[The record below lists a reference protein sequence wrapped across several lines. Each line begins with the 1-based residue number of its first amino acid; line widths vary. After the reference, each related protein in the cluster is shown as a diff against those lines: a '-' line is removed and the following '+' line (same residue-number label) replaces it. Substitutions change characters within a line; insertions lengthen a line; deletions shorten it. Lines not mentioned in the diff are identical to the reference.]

1 MNTAL
6 IAAAEAL
13 KQVTVQIHSGNAG
26 VGAGV
31 IWSANGLIVSNAHV
45 VRSPYPEIILA
56 NGKRLTGTLVARD
69 KQQDLAAVRVEAPH
83 LDTAQS
89 GTSTSLKPGALV
101 MAFGH
106 PLGAT
111 NALSLGILHRT
122 TETWLQ
128 ADIRLAPGNSGGPLV
143 NAQGHVIGINTA
155 IVGGLGL
162 AVPVEA
168 VLQFLK
174 RLALGQAV
182 A

>member
-13 KQVTVQIHSGNAG
+13 KQVTVQIHSGRAG
-26 VGAGV
+26 VGSGV
-31 IWSANGLIVSNAHV
+31 IWSGDGLIVSNAHV

-56 NGKRLTGTLVARD
+56 NGKRLKGTLIARD
-69 KQQDLAAVRVEAPH
+69 KQQDLAAVRIEASH

-89 GTSTSLKPGALV
+89 GTSTPLKPGSLV

-122 TETWLQ
+122 TEAWLQ

-143 NAQGHVIGINTA
+143 DAQGHVIGINTA

>member
-1 MNTAL
+1 MNVSL
-6 IAAAEAL
+6 AAAAVAL
-13 KQVTVQIHSGNAG
+13 KQVTVQVRSGRTG
-26 VGAGV
+26 VGSGV
-31 IWSANGLIVSNAHV
+31 IWSADGLIVSNAHV
-45 VRSPYPEIILA
+45 VRSSYPEIVLA
-56 NGKRLTGTLVARD
+56 NGKTLIGKLIAQD
-69 KQQDLAAVRVEAPH
+69 KQRDLAAVRIE
-83 LDTAQS
+83 TAQLDAAQT
-89 GTSTSLKPGALV
+89 GKSTSLKPGALV

-111 NALSLGILHRT
+111 NALSLGVLHRRA
-122 TETWLQ
+122 ETWLQ

-143 NAQGHVIGINTA
+143 EAQGHVIGINTA

-174 RLALGQAV
+174 RLEIGRAA

>member
-1 MNTAL
+1 MNAAL
-6 IAAAEAL
+6 TVAAEAL
-13 KQVTVQIHSGNAG
+13 KQVTVQIHSGRAG

-31 IWSANGLIVSNAHV
+31 IWGTDGLIISNAHV

-56 NGKRLTGTLVARD
+56 NGKRMKGTLIAQD
-69 KQQDLAAVRVEAPH
+69 KQQDLAALRIETSP
-83 LDTAQS
+83 LNTAQLGKS
-89 GTSTSLKPGALV
+89 QSLKPGSLV

-111 NALSLGILHRT
+111 NALSLGILHRVA
-122 TETWLQ
+122 ETWVQ

-143 NAQGHVIGINTA
+143 DAQGQVIGINTA

-174 RLALGQAV
+174 RLALGQA
-182 A
+182 AA